1 METWVSYRVAAG
13 AGEMGGNG
21 GGRVEATQGLPT
33 FRHENGMAGMR
44 LHVLM
49 MNMRHLNM
57 TKDLTHV
64 QTKHKTRINGTS
76 RARYDERR
84 GRASFFF
91 QCQNFSF
98 PSPIPLLGKPV

>member
-1 METWVSYRVAAG
+1 MDGKVGVPYRVAAG

-21 GGRVEATQGLPT
+21 SGRDETTQGLPT

-49 MNMRHLNM
+49 MNMRHINM

-64 QTKHKTRINGTS
+64 HTKHELMEHQGQEMMKEGV
-76 RARYDERR
+76 ERH
-84 GRASFFF
+84 FFNVKISVF
-91 QCQNFSF
+91 F
-98 PSPIPLLGKPV
+98 LLFHC